1 MFYMLSLQEI
11 TYKNILLY
19 FCIVYNISYQLVY
32 YTACRSL
39 RLVIQV

>member
-1 MFYMLSLQEI
+1 MLSLQEI

-19 FCIVYNISYQLVY
+19 FCIVYNISYRLVVY
-32 YTACRSL
+32 YTACKTL